1 MAADKSS
8 PDEPH
13 TVFQPGQAGEPTPPA
28 PPAGQSVP
36 SSGAQTDFAPQ
47 NASPPAPMRAADGR
61 IQVGDVLNHIFEVKR
76 FLARGGMG
84 EVFEG
89 INVSSDERV
98 AIKVMLPALAA
109 DPSVQAMFRKEART
123 LTRLNHA
130 ALVQYRVLAQ
140 EPQLGVLYIVTEFI
154 DGSNLSHVMSTI
166 KATPADLRAL
176 MRRLADGLRIAHQLG
191 AIHRDISPD
200 NVLLEGGRLDRA
212 KIIDFGIAKD
222 LDPSTKTIIGDG
234 FAGKLNYVAPEQ
246 LGDFG
251 REVGPWSDVYSLG
264 LVILAVAQ
272 GRDVDMGATLV
283 DAVDRRRSGPDL
295 SVAPAEI
302 KPVLERMLT
311 ADPMKRLRSMD
322 EVIAAL
328 DSPTGAPVAA
338 PALAQTPKRPV
349 RVEGPPIADA
359 PASGSTM
366 RWVAIGGAAA
376 LVVAAGGGY
385 LAFGG
390 KGGTEQATTAAGGAP
405 MSLARARATVQ
416 SALPEIPCS
425 WLNVMQ
431 LTQDGGGVNLT
442 VSGVAGD
449 AAAAQGTLSR
459 KLANSGIQ
467 VVSINFDQVSP
478 VSGAVCQ
485 PLEAFSK
492 FRSPENDQIETT
504 QPKFELSKQPDGR
517 TAAKAVATINIGPAG
532 SGFMLLGIEP
542 TGKVETIAI
551 PGGVAADTR
560 ANFLKLVNELP
571 ANFVKERADEYRA
584 IIDVDHVG
592 ISGMVVLSGREPFD
606 SALLNAPVEKRGP
619 DWQQRIVDE
628 AQKGG
633 WKSQMV
639 WFRAVDEVPG

>member
-1 MAADKSS
+1 MAADKPSS
-8 PDEPH
+8 EEPQ
-13 TVFQPGQAGEPTPPA
+13 TVVQPGEPASPA
-28 PPAGQSVP
+28 APAGQSGS

-47 NASPPAPMRAADGR
+47 KAAAPTAGRAADGH

-76 FLARGGMG
+76 FIARGGMG

-109 DPSVQAMFRKEART
+109 DSNVQAMFRKEART

-140 EPQLGVLYIVTEFI
+140 EPQLGVLYIVTEYI
-154 DGSNLSHVMSTI
+154 DGSNLAHVMSTI
-166 KATPADLRAL
+166 KASPADLRAL

-302 KPVLERMLT
+302 RPVLERMLT

-328 DSPTGAPVAA
+328 DHPTGAPVAA
-338 PALAQTPKRPV
+338 PAPVEASRPV
-349 RVEGPPIADA
+349 RVERPAIADA
-359 PASGSTM
+359 PSGGSTA

-376 LVVAAGGGY
+376 LVVVAGGGY

-390 KGGTEQATTAAGGAP
+390 KGGPEQAKTAANGAP
-405 MSLARARATVQ
+405 VSLARARETIQ

-425 WLNVMQ
+425 WLNVTE

-459 KLANSGIQ
+459 KLANAGVQ

-485 PLEAFSK
+485 PLEAFSR
-492 FRSPENDQIETT
+492 FRSPENDQIATT
-504 QPKFELSKQPDGR
+504 QSKFELSKQPDGR
-517 TAAKAVATINIGPAG
+517 TAAKAVATINVGPPG

-560 ANFLKLVNELP
+560 ADFLKLVDEFP
-571 ANFVKERADEYRA
+571 TNFVKERADEYRA
-584 IIDVDHVG
+584 IVDVDHVG

-606 SALLNAPVEKRGP
+606 SALLNTPVEKRGP
-619 DWQQRIVDE
+619 DWQQRVIDA